1 MEEKSRME
9 ENCDI
14 LETPRIDNFEHE
26 NNTNVFSN
34 AFKQV
39 PEFFQ
44 SNSVAQYSTQLTVLI
59 SNTMDNSTDPTST
72 LLTPISAVAPK
83 SFNNLSSDINI
94 VGPKKGFLYR
104 TISQENVQ
112 KPQSEKSR
120 NMYEQKIPNANQN
133 ANSTISNNNS
143 LLVFADTNELKN
155 FQKSIKKETAL
166 GNKIK
171 DHLQPKNLLDF
182 IPTHDLVSKSPIEIA
197 KKTENNFNMLNHESL
212 VKFEITETYSN
223 TESQKRHISDIYYK
237 PASVSSVS
245 SSFDDTVTS
254 SDQNIEQKSKKKKKI
269 N

>member
-166 GNKIK
+166 GVRFWQLKI
-171 DHLQPKNLLDF
+171 
-182 IPTHDLVSKSPIEIA
+182 
-197 KKTENNFNMLNHESL
+197 
-212 VKFEITETYSN
+212 
-223 TESQKRHISDIYYK
+223 IYL
-237 PASVSSVS
+237 
-245 SSFDDTVTS
+245 
-254 SDQNIEQKSKKKKKI
+254 I
-269 N
+269 